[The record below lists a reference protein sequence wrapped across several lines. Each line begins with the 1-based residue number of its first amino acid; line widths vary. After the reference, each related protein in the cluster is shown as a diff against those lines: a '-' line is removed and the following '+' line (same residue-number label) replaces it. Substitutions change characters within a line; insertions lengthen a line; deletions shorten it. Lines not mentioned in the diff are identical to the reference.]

1 MESMA
6 KQYLEQISRDLQDQR
21 AALFVG
27 AGFSRNADKVTSDV
41 PDIPLWG
48 KPKAEISGK
57 AG

>member
-6 KQYLEQISRDLQDQR
+6 KQYLEQISRDLQEQR

-48 KPKAEISGK
+48 A
-57 AG
+57 